1 MKINLTIDNKK
12 VAAPEGCTIL
22 QAASIA
28 GADIPTLCHDQRVEA
43 LGVCRLCVV
52 QVDGARN
59 LVASCSSPAAEG
71 MKIKTNSKRIRSS
84 RKVILELLLS
94 DIGDGAAESL
104 SGSKMEILLKEY
116 GVTKSGFP
124 RTRAKIKV
132 DKRGPLYTHDYDKCV
147 LCRRC
152 IATCETRVGRS
163 VTGLTGKGNATG
175 LATFGQAPLTGTE
188 CQFCGAC
195 IDSCPT
201 GALIENWRLKSP
213 DWDRQARSICT
224 YCGTGCGIVANV
236 KDGKIIGVEGDPDHP
251 VSLGDLC
258 VKGRFAFDFVHHP
271 DRLKTPMIR
280 KRKGGKLSK
289 ATWDEA
295 LDFVA
300 KRLTQIKSESGP
312 DSIAGVSSSRCSN
325 EDNYVMSRFMR
336 SVIGTNNIDNCAR
349 VCHAPSVTGLAA
361 AFGSGAATNSLEEIE
376 GAEVIFLIG
385 SNPEDAHPV
394 ISLKVKK
401 AVNNGARL
409 IIADPRKIWLTNY
422 SSIHLPLKPGSN
434 VALINSMLN
443 VIIEE
448 GLTDGQ
454 FISARTM
461 NFKAVKQM
469 AAAYPPAKA
478 STMTGVSAKDI
489 RMAARLYASSKKSM
503 ILYGLGITEHTSG
516 TNNVKA
522 LANLAMATG
531 NVGRPNSGIN
541 PLRGQNN
548 VQGACDMGALPNVFS
563 GYQSVTDK
571 SVLAKFVK
579 KYGTDLSGSVGL
591 KTTEYYDAIENGD
604 LKALVIMAM
613 DPASTDPNLNRV
625 HPALKKLDLL
635 VVMEIFKTRT
645 AQMADVVLP
654 AASFA
659 EKEGT
664 FTNAERR
671 VQLFRRIIDPIKE
684 VRPDWRIVLD
694 LAERMGA
701 PMPFSSPEEIWEE
714 IAQMTPQFKGLD
726 YRRLEKERGL
736 CWPCPNKKHPGS
748 PVMYEVSFP
757 NGLGKFNVIGDVPP
771 KERPDKR
778 YPFTLVTGR
787 RLEHYNDGAMT
798 RRSEGLMKIRPH
810 ETVDINPDDA
820 RMKRIKDDDPV
831 RVISRRGEVMVKAKI
846 TDSSLPGRLFMSFH
860 FDDALTNVLT
870 SEGYD
875 ELSGTPEYKVTAVR
889 LEKIKRKPS
898 VLRSK

>member
-1 MKINLTIDNKK
+1 MTINITIDNKK
-12 VAAPEGCTIL
+12 VTAPEGCTIL
-22 QAASIA
+22 QAANIA
-28 GADIPTLCHDQRVEA
+28 GADIPTLCHDQRVKA

-52 QVDGARN
+52 EVEGARN
-59 LVASCSSPAAEG
+59 LVASCGAPATEG
-71 MKIKTNSKRIRSS
+71 MEITTNSKRVRAS

-94 DIGDGAAESL
+94 DIGDGSAKSL
-104 SGSKMEILLKEY
+104 SGSAMEKLLKEY

-124 RTRAKIKV
+124 RTRQKIKI
-132 DKRGPLYTHDYDKCV
+132 DRRGPLYTHDYDKCV
-147 LCRRC
+147 LCRMC
-152 IATCETRVGRS
+152 ITTCETRIGRY

-175 LATFGQAPLTGTE
+175 LATFGQAPLTETE
-188 CQFCGAC
+188 CEFCGAC
-195 IDSCPT
+195 IDACPT

-213 DWDRQARSICT
+213 DWDRQAKSICT
-224 YCGTGCGIVANV
+224 YCGTGCGIIANV
-236 KDGKIIGVEGDPDHP
+236 NNGKITGVEGDPTHP

-280 KRKGGKLSK
+280 KRKGGKLVK

-300 KRLTQIKSESGP
+300 KRLNEIKKKSGP

-385 SNPEDAHPV
+385 SNPQDAHPI
-394 ISLKVKK
+394 ISLKIKK
-401 AVNNGARL
+401 AVNNGASL
-409 IIADPRKIWLTNY
+409 IIADPRKIWLSKY
-422 SSIHLPLKPGSN
+422 STIHLPLKPGSN
-434 VALINSMLN
+434 VALINAMLN

-454 FISARTM
+454 FISARTE
-461 NFKAVKQM
+461 NFKAVKKM
-469 AAAYPPAKA
+469 AAGYPPAKV
-478 STMTGVSAKDI
+478 SRMIGVSAKDI

-522 LANLAMATG
+522 LANLVMATG

-548 VQGACDMGALPNVFS
+548 VQGACDMGALPNVFA
-563 GYQSVTDK
+563 GYQSVADE
-571 SVLAKFVK
+571 SVVTKFEERYGAK
-579 KYGTDLSGSVGL
+579 LSRSVGL

-625 HPALKKLDLL
+625 HAALKKLDLL
-635 VVMEIFKTRT
+635 VVMEIFNTRT
-645 AQMADVVLP
+645 AKMADVVFP

-671 VQLFRRIIDPIKE
+671 VQLFRKIIDPIKG

-694 LAERMGA
+694 LANAMGA

-714 IAQMTPQFKGLD
+714 IARMTPQFKGID
-726 YRRLEKERGL
+726 YRRLESGHGI
-736 CWPCPNKKHPGS
+736 CWPCPDKTHKGT
-748 PVMYEVSFP
+748 PVMYKVNFP

-771 KERPDKR
+771 KERPDRK

-787 RLEHYNDGAMT
+787 RLEHYNDGSMT
-798 RRSEGLMKIRPH
+798 RRSRGLMKIRPH
-810 ETVDINPDDA
+810 ETVDINRDDA
-820 RMKRIKDDDPV
+820 KMKRIKQGDRV
-831 RVISRRGEVMVKAKI
+831 KVISRRAEVVVKAKI
-846 TDSSLPGRLFMSFH
+846 TNSSLPGRLFMSFH
-860 FDDALTNVLT
+860 FDDALTNTLT
-870 SEGYD
+870 SEGRD

-889 LEKIKRKPS
+889 LEKIK
-898 VLRSK
+898 